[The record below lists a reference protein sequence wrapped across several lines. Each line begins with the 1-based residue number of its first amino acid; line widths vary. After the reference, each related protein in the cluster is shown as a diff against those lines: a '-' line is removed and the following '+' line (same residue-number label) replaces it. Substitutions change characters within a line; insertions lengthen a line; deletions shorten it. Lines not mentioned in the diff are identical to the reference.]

1 MTTARPVAAM
11 GKLPALVLAVQKIW
25 TMTMKGTTM
34 SENNKTRT
42 PCIAHSSPHCKG
54 KTRSGSRKCNACRDH
69 EIRAAWDPIVHR
81 VSKQS
86 RLAQTDKPTFAPQSA
101 QTDCCDTD
109 AAITADPR
117 DWTLGE
123 WIVAIVLVV
132 AAGCGVLLAIAQ
144 HWGF

>member
-1 MTTARPVAAM
+1 
-11 GKLPALVLAVQKIW
+11 
-25 TMTMKGTTM
+25 MKGTTM

-109 AAITADPR
+109 APIMVAPVLSDRELSDAAITADPR